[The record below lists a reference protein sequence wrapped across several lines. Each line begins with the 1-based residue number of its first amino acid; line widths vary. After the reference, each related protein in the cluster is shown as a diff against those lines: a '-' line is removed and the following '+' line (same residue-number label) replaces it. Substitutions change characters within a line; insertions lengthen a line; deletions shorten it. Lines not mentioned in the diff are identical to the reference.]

1 MGSITIRKLDDTA
14 KRNARLAAAANGR
27 SLEAE
32 LRDLIERTYVNSAEA
47 ERIARI
53 QSMSA
58 ENWVEELV
66 RLADGAG
73 EGVFEPEPQHLREFD
88 L

>member
-1 MGSITIRKLDDTA
+1 MGNVTIRKLNDTA
-14 KRNARLAAAANGR
+14 KHNARLVAAAKGR

-32 LRDLIERTYVNSAEA
+32 LRDLIERTYANRPEA

-53 QSMSA
+53 QAMSSEEWVA
-58 ENWVEELV
+58 ELI

-73 EGVFEPEPQHLREFD
+73 EGVFEPEPQPLREFD